1 MEVANE
7 EAASKVYAVLMEPE
21 SETVSRLRTKYQ
33 SLRRQVCLI
42 QSISVLL
49 CFSCCLFT
57 LLYHA
62 FPQTCTE
69 NGTKETS
76 KFEMQHQDFESQS
89 REETNPTQRETS
101 FIRLTVKN
109 DVNFTKDGFVPW
121 MDTPEYSSP
130 SHTRYFILEED
141 NESLKV
147 LHDGTYKVSLQ
158 ITYRK
163 LSEKPEKDEIFLQH
177 DIRLDTDGYPHPL
190 PLLTHCETVNITHWR
205 KSLFSEGIFYFNS
218 GDRLKV
224 WSNNRKLI
232 DVGGTISQKTAFVV
246 YPHFSF

>member
-21 SETVSRLRTKYQ
+21 SETVNRLRTKYQ

-42 QSISVLL
+42 QSISVFL

-76 KFEMQHQDFESQS
+76 KFGKFIIYYFFCFCIH
-89 REETNPTQRETS
+89 TS
-101 FIRLTVKN
+101 PFSLVKN

-224 WSNNRKLI
+224 WSNNLILI
-232 DVGGTISQKTAFVV
+232 DVGEKYVQKTVFVV
-246 YPHFSF
+246 YPHFTP